1 MSLAPL
7 KACCGVFGMSF
18 HGLEG
23 LQRRAQRPEKQTP
36 PFTVCSARIFP
47 EWLDVFLAPQLL
59 WVYAEHVLV
68 HGEARL
74 WDLVGS
80 GSATW
85 VTSAGHK
92 DTNASG

>member
-1 MSLAPL
+1 MVWRVFRGELRGL
-7 KACCGVFGMSF
+7 KSRLPHLQSVPRGFSQSGWTSF
-18 HGLEG
+18 
-23 LQRRAQRPEKQTP
+23 
-36 PFTVCSARIFP
+36 S
-47 EWLDVFLAPQLL
+47 LAPQLL
-59 WVYAEHVLV
+59 WVCAEHVLV